1 LNRNKSSTNV
11 WNWIDC
17 MLSQDNFKTYFF
29 SLIDKHLPTLAII
42 VMSISLF
49 WKEVVSHIELAL
61 DHAPS
66 LGIERTCLVQI
77 FSAFVL
83 WRNKRN
89 RSKIYSFICNVI
101 GDFILIDYDSAITT
115 LITITCE
122 KMFRF
127 NVENNGTL
135 ALYLSKRGP
144 LKEPLNHFGVFFWSF
159 LTIWGNK
166 ILCWTNLGTAQWK
179 NSTFLHFSK
188 KFFDYL
194 SQYS

>member
-1 LNRNKSSTNV
+1 
-11 WNWIDC
+11 

-144 LKEPLNHFGVFFWSF
+144 LKGKGVKTRNYTDVKNEKWQTEWNTRIDISF
-159 LTIWGNK
+159 LLGKWNCRFGFFSMFQWNFRNLTICEIPEK
-166 ILCWTNLGTAQWK
+166 T
-179 NSTFLHFSK
+179 
-188 KFFDYL
+188 
-194 SQYS
+194 